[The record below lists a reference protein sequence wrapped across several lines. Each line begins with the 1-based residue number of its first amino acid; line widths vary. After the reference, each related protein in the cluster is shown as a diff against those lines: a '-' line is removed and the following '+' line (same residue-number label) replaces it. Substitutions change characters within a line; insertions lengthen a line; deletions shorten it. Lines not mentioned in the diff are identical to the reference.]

1 MSYRDV
7 ATRPVAAAVGAGY
20 AASGSLAGGLLT
32 VVAPSTAILAGVG
45 LTLVLTVVGVLGEVK
60 PSSSGEVKPS
70 PSGDVDVPERAPVR
84 GGGDAES
91 RL

>member
-1 MSYRDV
+1 MY
-7 ATRPVAAAVGAGY
+7 AAVGAGY

-60 PSSSGEVKPS
+60 PAPSGGGKPS
-70 PSGDVDVPERAPVR
+70 PSGDADDGPERAPVR
-84 GGGDAES
+84 GGGDTES